1 MKDEWINGHCRKWKW
16 TNHQQPIAPE
26 SGDLFHMFPLLCQK
40 KNPMR
45 SIRNEI
51 LIVVWKPFLVVFTL
65 FIVILNN
72 VLPVTKSNCKSDSS
86 QVTLRFPLN
95 IRLDDFCIKLCPS
108 DKKLEMHLS
117 IYIYIDMIYI
127 YIYMCLPLLP
137 QKSETICPVFHL
149 WNPFTHGGEAA
160 AISCQTS
167 RYLGSISQQ
176 YPSVRLFQTAP
187 VFAERLLE
195 VSIFRRHQWANC
207 LGLSSLNGTKTASR
221 PMLFLKGPSSRRRWP
236 EQFA

>member
-1 MKDEWINGHCRKWKW
+1 
-16 TNHQQPIAPE
+16 
-26 SGDLFHMFPLLCQK
+26 
-40 KNPMR
+40 MR

-65 FIVILNN
+65 FIVILND

-86 QVTLRFPLN
+86 QVTLRVPLN
-95 IRLDDFCIKLCPS
+95 IRLDDFCIKLCPF

-117 IYIYIDMIYI
+117 IYIYIYV
-127 YIYMCLPLLP
+127 PTFTST
-137 QKSETICPVFHL
+137 KSEIICTVFPPL
-149 WNPFTHGGEAA
+149 KSKSKG
-160 AISCQTS
+160 SCNQPHTS

-187 VFAERLLE
+187 FLLRLLE

-207 LGLSSLNGTKTASR
+207 LGLS
-221 PMLFLKGPSSRRRWP
+221 FLMARKQHQDPCC
-236 EQFA
+236 F